1 MTLSHLTLPRTNP
14 GSLEVRR
21 SRKLFLSYFRAC
33 CAKHRLN
40 NYNKGDN
47 EAHITHSLL
56 RTRNNFLKISA
67 QALSALEVGTSFEK
81 KQIGNYYFVPW
92 LISETYPN

>member
-1 MTLSHLTLPRTNP
+1 MTLSHLILPRTNQFCSNP

-21 SRKLFLSYFRAC
+21 SRELFLSYFRAC
-33 CAKHRLN
+33 CTKHRLN

-67 QALSALEVGTSFEK
+67 QALSALEAWYKF
-81 KQIGNYYFVPW
+81 
-92 LISETYPN
+92 